1 MSGTAADRPATSIRL
16 LGAFE
21 LCRDGRPVPLP
32 VNVQRLLAFVGL
44 SNGVSRALVAG
55 TLWPDV
61 TEELALG
68 SLRSAI
74 WRLHRACPGVLQP
87 SRHTLTLDAH
97 VTVDVTEAL
106 AGTIFLPDVPDE
118 SVIASATRTAALGE
132 LLSGWYDDWVLL
144 ERERLRQMRLH
155 ALEDLAAVL
164 LDRGRYGAALN
175 IALAAVKSDPLR
187 ESAHRLVIR
196 VHLAEGN
203 PGEAMRQYQAYTAL
217 LADELG
223 LQPSE
228 QILRLIRSLHIRPPA
243 RREPLVTER

>member
-1 MSGTAADRPATSIRL
+1 MQVDHGDGEQAPQVAIRL

-21 LCRDGRPVPLP
+21 LCRDGATIDLP
-32 VNVQRLLAFVGL
+32 ANVQRLLAFVGL
-44 SNGVSRALVAG
+44 NNGVSRALTAG

-61 TEELALG
+61 TEDLALG

-74 WRLHRACPGVLQP
+74 WRLHRVCPGVLQP
-87 SRHTLTLDAH
+87 SRHSLTLRES
-97 VTVDVTEAL
+97 VGVDVRDAL
-106 AGTIFLPDVPDE
+106 AERVYLPDIPDA
-118 SVIASATRTAALGE
+118 SVISSATRVAALGE

-144 ERERLRQMRLH
+144 ERERLRQLRLH
-155 ALEDLAAVL
+155 SLEDYASAL
-164 LDRGRYGAALN
+164 LDRGRYGAALD
-175 IALAAVKSDPLR
+175 IALAAVKSEPLR

-203 PGEAMRQYQAYTAL
+203 PGEAMRQFQAYQNL

-228 QILRLIRSLHIRPPA
+228 QILRLGTAPA
-243 RREPLVTER
+243 HPAAGSP